1 MNTPWLH
8 TEHSLK
14 TLTFSGVFLL
24 FAFMCKKEEE
34 KPVQSVDLYQVS
46 EINSRL
52 LNRSVTYAVLLPE
65 EYNTGRDSFPVVYL
79 LHGFGDNFT
88 AWKLGGNIEYYAGA
102 YATVT
107 GPVIYVMPDGYNSYY
122 VNRYNG
128 KFPYMDMFV
137 NELVPAV
144 DSLFRTR
151 KESIHR
157 AVMGY
162 SMGGYGAM
170 ILPLKHPE
178 IFSTGVCLSMSFRTD
193 EQYLAEPQS
202 VFDYQFGAIFGGT
215 GSSGTGRITEYFK
228 EHSPFYLFRA
238 EDLSPYS
245 HLRFLI
251 DCGDDEEQ
259 LNITN
264 DDLHVLM
271 RQQNLPHSYRVRNG
285 AHSWDYWHASLPEA
299 FGFIADGFHQQNTST
314 DQEIPYSLTYPAP
327 TQFDSITT
335 SGNTATVHIVKPPSY
350 KETEKYPSIYIFSE
364 DDRNEISGQSLDRFA
379 LLNDA
384 MIKGKI
390 PPALIVNIP
399 HLSTDD
405 LIGNIQLIIARTDSL
420 FHTIA
425 SPGKRIALAFGNT
438 GADMLS
444 VIRSASGDF
453 VGCFLYNANIP
464 DSLNEPAAGVFYYLD
479 QTDDNASYTGY
490 NRMYKQLKYNN
501 MPFEYRVRQSTTPFN
516 AMQTGLYYSLHNMYL
531 KLSN

>member
-1 MNTPWLH
+1 MPRLH
-8 TEHSLK
+8 TKYSFKILA
-14 TLTFSGVFLL
+14 FSGMFLL

-34 KPVQSVDLYQVS
+34 KAARTVDLYQVS
-46 EINSRL
+46 EISSRI

-65 EYNTGRDSFPVVYL
+65 EYYTGHDSFPVVYL
-79 LHGFGDNFT
+79 LHGFGDNYT
-88 AWKLGGNIEYYAGA
+88 AWRMGGNIEYYSRT
-102 YATVT
+102 YAEIT
-107 GPVIYVMPDGYNSYY
+107 GPVIFVMPDGYNSYY

-128 KFPYMDMFV
+128 KFSYMDMFV
-137 NELVPAV
+137 NELIPTI
-144 DSLFRTR
+144 DSLFRTKKDNIYR
-151 KESIHR
+151 T
-157 AVMGY
+157 VMGY

-178 IFSTGVCLSMSFRTD
+178 IFSSGVCLSMSFRTD

-202 VFDYQFGAIFGGT
+202 VFDYQFATVFGGT
-215 GSSGTGRITEYFK
+215 GSSGADRITEYFK
-228 EHSPFYLFRA
+228 KHSPFYLFRS
-238 EDLSPYS
+238 EDLSQYS

-271 RQQNLPHSYRVRNG
+271 RQQNLSHSYRVRNG

-299 FGFIADGFHQQNTST
+299 FRFIADGFHQQNSAT
-314 DQEIPYSLTYPAP
+314 DPEVPYSLTYPAP
-327 TQFDSITT
+327 DQFDSITIFDIP
-335 SGNTATVHIVKPPSY
+335 ATVHIVKPQSY

-364 DDRNEISGQSLDRFA
+364 DDQNRISGQSLDRFA

-390 PPALIVNIP
+390 PPSLIVNIP

-405 LIGNIQLIIARTDSL
+405 LIGNIQFIFARTDSL

-425 SPGKRIALAFGNT
+425 SPGKKIALGFGNT

-444 VIRSASGDF
+444 VIRSSSGDF
-453 VGCFLYNANIP
+453 GGCFLYNANIP
-464 DSLNEPAAGVFYYLD
+464 DSLDEPAAGVFYYLD

-490 NRMYKQLKYNN
+490 NKMYKQLKYNN
-501 MPFEYRVRQSTTPFN
+501 MPFEYRVRQSATPFN